1 METEAG
7 GVKDGGAL
15 PEKIVREYVLANGQ
29 KPAVRFKG
37 VKLGELTEEV
47 TIHFRHDNTKSH
59 QTWHWRL
66 YRTEG
71 GNYVVQLSTTAQYNA
86 KRVEVCKKPEQ
97 VLAWVKRQNP
107 EDPKPS
113 PKDWS
118 PRIDFGV
125 SEEQMKFLIAAEPKF
140 EALFFRDVE

>member
-1 METEAG
+1 METETG
-7 GVKDGGAL
+7 GLKPA
-15 PEKIVREYVLANGQ
+15 PEKGPREHILANGD

-37 VKLGELTEEV
+37 VKLGDLTEEV
-47 TIHFRHDNTKSH
+47 TITYSYPTTKKIR
-59 QTWHWRL
+59 QTWHWAL
-66 YRTEG
+66 YRTVGES
-71 GNYVVQLSTTAQYNA
+71 YVIQLSTDGTYDR
-86 KRVEVCKKPEQ
+86 KRVEVCKKLQQ

-107 EDPKPS
+107 EDPKPG

-125 SEEQMKFLIAAEPKF
+125 TEEQMKFLIAAEPKF